1 MDVMKVPGPDHPIAM
16 AANPRRVRALYGGHE
31 IADSADVL
39 MLSEASYKPVAY
51 FPRGDVDM
59 AFLSRTDRDTYCP
72 YKGHAAY
79 FSVARD
85 GAIAENAA
93 WTYEAPYPA
102 MQAIAGRVAFFPNA
116 VTIEETAEDP
126 RGGSVDEIVQHT
138 DAGGG
143 ASQREHWPATVSEP
157 PADG

>member
-1 MDVMKVPGPDHPIAM
+1 METMKVPGPDHPIAI
-16 AANPRRVRALYGGHE
+16 AASSHRVRALYMGHE

-59 AFLSRTDRDTYCP
+59 AFLTRTDRDTYCP

-79 FSVARD
+79 FTVTRD

-93 WTYEAPYPA
+93 WTYEDPYPA
-102 MQAIAGRVAFFPNA
+102 MSEIAGRVAFFPGA
-116 VTIEETAEDP
+116 VTIEEAAEAR
-126 RGGSVDEIVQHT
+126 RGASVDEVILHT

-143 ASQREHWPATVSEP
+143 ASQREHWLATVDEP
-157 PADG
+157 PKEG